1 MQVKAESQLERLL
14 AQAMQDPL
22 PKGHTSSYWQI
33 HGEATDFGMLKSSGF
48 EDLPVSSHV
57 KDLWHGVERPTY
69 RSTISE
75 LGSYRAIWGR
85 AKRLARE
92 MNLALGFN
100 VWKSTMV
107 LSTLIDHGCTFE
119 NTVIIGDGFGF
130 LGALIRRMFPE
141 GILHCIDLPKILLFQ
156 AHTHQ
161 RAKTQAEFLA
171 PDQIERVPELISIAI
186 NVTSMQEMLP
196 SSIAAY
202 FSFLR
207 KRRTDRFY
215 CVNRQEK
222 ILPGGEIIRFADY
235 PWQAND
241 KVLLDGP
248 CPYLTHW
255 LSSRPPFYRR
265 FDGLTLHRLVEL
277 APST

>member
-1 MQVKAESQLERLL
+1 
-14 AQAMQDPL
+14 
-22 PKGHTSSYWQI
+22 
-33 HGEATDFGMLKSSGF
+33 
-48 EDLPVSSHV
+48 
-57 KDLWHGVERPTY
+57 
-69 RSTISE
+69 
-75 LGSYRAIWGR
+75 
-85 AKRLARE
+85 

-107 LSTLIDHGCTFE
+107 LSTLIDHGWTFE

-130 LGALIRRMFPE
+130 LGTLVRRLFPE
-141 GILHCIDLPKILLFQ
+141 GTLHCIDLPKILVFQ

-161 RAKTQAEFLA
+161 RAKTQAELLT
-171 PDQIERVPELISIAI
+171 PNQLERIPEPISTAI
-186 NVTSMQEMLP
+186 NVTSMQEMLS

-207 KRRTDRFY
+207 RRRTGRFY
-215 CVNRQEK
+215 CVNRKEK
-222 ILPGGEIIRFADY
+222 VLPGGEVIRFAGY

-241 KVLLDGP
+241 KVLLDGL

-255 LSSRPPFYRR
+255 LSRQPPFYRR

-277 APST
+277 SPTQ